1 MIFHCD
7 YLHNKLPL
15 SIAHKRLIIKNF
27 VLGLLKYAFGGIIL
41 WVIIMKKLI
50 MTDLDCTLLP
60 MDQDAYIQIYVNAI
74 AKMFYEHGFDGKQ
87 IAKATMQSAY
97 AMGKND
103 GSRKNAEVFE
113 EAFKALVADRAQEAI
128 DLFPSVYNEPYDAIK
143 AVTRVN
149 EHAEEIVKL
158 MREKAEFV
166 VVATQP
172 MFPLEA
178 VQKRLSWTNL
188 STDMFDDVTVYDNC
202 TFSKPSTGYY
212 KEIMEKF
219 NATPENTVMFGNDVT
234 EDILPCKELG
244 VETFLLT
251 DGLINTK
258 NHDISTFR
266 QGNYADMIEYLK
278 SL

>member
-1 MIFHCD
+1 MYYTKYNLFLRI
-7 YLHNKLPL
+7 
-15 SIAHKRLIIKNF
+15 SHKRRIIKKF
-27 VLGLLKYAFGGIIL
+27 VFYLLKYAFSGIIL
-41 WVIIMKKLI
+41 SVINMKKLI

-74 AKMFYEHGFDGKQ
+74 AKLFYEHGFDGKK
-87 IAKATMQSAY
+87 IAKTTMQSAY

-103 GSRKNAEVFE
+103 GSRTNKEVFE
-113 EAFKALVADRAQEAI
+113 EAFKAMVEENAQEAI
-128 DLFPSVYNEPYDAIK
+128 ELFPKVYEEPYDAIK
-143 AVTRVN
+143 EVTKVN
-149 EHAEEIVKL
+149 EYAHEIVKL

-178 VQKRLSWTNL
+178 VKKRLSWTNL
-188 STDMFDDVTVYDNC
+188 SHDMFDDITVYDNC

-212 KEIMEKF
+212 KEIMDKF
-219 NATPENTVMFGNDVT
+219 GATAENTVMFGNDVN

-251 DGLINTK
+251 DGLINVK
-258 NHDISTFR
+258 NHDISDLRKGT
-266 QGNYADMIEYLK
+266 YLDMIEYLK

>member
-1 MIFHCD
+1 MYYTEYNLFLRI
-7 YLHNKLPL
+7 
-15 SIAHKRLIIKNF
+15 SHKRRIIKKF
-27 VLGLLKYAFGGIIL
+27 VFYLLKYALSGIIL
-41 WVIIMKKLI
+41 WVINMKKLI

-60 MDQDAYIQIYVNAI
+60 MDQDAYIQIYVNSI
-74 AKMFYEHGFDGKQ
+74 AKLFYEHGFDGKK

-97 AMGKND
+97 DMGKND
-103 GSRKNAEVFE
+103 GSRTNKEVFE
-113 EAFKALVADRAQEAI
+113 EAFKAMVGENAQQAI
-128 DLFPSVYNEPYDAIK
+128 DLFPKVYEEPYDAIK
-143 AVTRVN
+143 EVTKVN
-149 EHAEEIVKL
+149 EYAHEIAKL

-178 VQKRLSWTNL
+178 VKKRLSWTNL
-188 STDMFDDVTVYDNC
+188 SHDMFDDITVYDNC

-212 KEIMEKF
+212 KEIMDKF
-219 NATPENTVMFGNDVT
+219 GADPSNTVMFGNDVN

-251 DGLINTK
+251 DGLINVK
-258 NHDISTFR
+258 NHDISDLRKGT
-266 QGNYADMIEYLK
+266 YLDMIEYLK